1 MCTGV
6 FVKTEDHSSNDG
18 TAVNFSSFICIDF
31 STLLLA
37 ETSTR

>member
-1 MCTGV
+1 MCTRI

-18 TAVNFSSFICIDF
+18 TAVNFSSFITLDF

-37 ETSTR
+37 ETGTT